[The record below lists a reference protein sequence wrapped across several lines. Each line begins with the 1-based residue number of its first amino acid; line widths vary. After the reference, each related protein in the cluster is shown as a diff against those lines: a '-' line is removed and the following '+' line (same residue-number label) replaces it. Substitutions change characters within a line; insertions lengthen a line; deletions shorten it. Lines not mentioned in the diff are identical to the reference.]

1 MKKEAKTEETEG
13 APDVSEVTQ
22 NYQEL
27 YLRSVAEQENLRK
40 RLEQEKRQ
48 FAQFALAGAVESLLP
63 VVDNFYRATAHVP
76 ADQQNSSWLT
86 GILHIQKQL
95 TDILAEWGV
104 EEIPVKAGDP
114 FNAEVH
120 EAIGTMESEEL
131 PEDTVA
137 VVNQRGYKLQG
148 KVIRPVIVTTNTKPT
163 PK

>member
-1 MKKEAKTEETEG
+1 MKKEPKTQEPEGTQEG
-13 APDVSEVTQ
+13 AEVSQ

-48 FAQFALAGAVESLLP
+48 FAQFALTGAVENLLP

-104 EEIPVKAGDP
+104 EEIPTKPGDA
-114 FNAEVH
+114 FNAELH
-120 EAIGTMESEEL
+120 EAIGTVEAADL